1 MGVGLLFFLLSAV
14 AFFLLHAV
22 SQICKRRNGIGL
34 LGLLG
39 LLFGIRIT
47 FVLWRHFFSPHF
59 HFVFFSVA
67 YSGVPVVILGIL
79 YSQPAAGARVCFW
92 FFIFF
97 SSQRSKKSCMYLDTC
112 LPGMYVVC
120 NNIIHHCQLPTA
132 NCIHRH
138 HRLSFHI
145 SHSVQRGK
153 RSRCRRCSVVC
164 TAPLLR
170 RIFTLFHLIL
180 LFCAPMHSEHRDVVL
195 SPLPHGEEKL

>member
-1 MGVGLLFFLLSAV
+1 METFFLSSFPFC
-14 AFFLLHAV
+14 FFFRCVFGSTCCHFGDSVQSTSCWRAGVLL
-22 SQICKRRNGIGL
+22 
-34 LGLLG
+34 
-39 LLFGIRIT
+39 
-47 FVLWRHFFSPHF
+47 
-59 HFVFFSVA
+59 VF
-67 YSGVPVVILGIL
+67 Y
-79 YSQPAAGARVCFW
+79 
-92 FFIFF
+92 FF

-112 LPGMYVVC
+112 LPGKYVVC
-120 NNIIHHCQLPTA
+120 NNMIHHCQLPTA

-138 HRLSFHI
+138 HRLSFHF

-195 SPLPHGEEKL
+195 STPTRRGETLTDRIDFNCRRSNGMNYVGKKPVLLSSC

>member
-1 MGVGLLFFLLSAV
+1 VLIVREVAFGLVSRSLLYLSAGTHIIRQWVESFPPVEGRVHSMGVGLLFFLLSAV

-92 FFIFF
+92 FFIF
-97 SSQRSKKSCMYLDTC
+97 SLRREAKK
-112 LPGMYVVC
+112 
-120 NNIIHHCQLPTA
+120 A
-132 NCIHRH
+132 
-138 HRLSFHI
+138 
-145 SHSVQRGK
+145 
-153 RSRCRRCSVVC
+153 VC
-164 TAPLLR
+164 T
-170 RIFTLFHLIL
+170 
-180 LFCAPMHSEHRDVVL
+180 
-195 SPLPHGEEKL
+195 